1 MSYRDGG
8 LNYPGWGGFDQLQN
22 WLYAATPTDWVAVSF
37 IGLGSIITTVLRFLR
52 FRFIWWTLHPIGF
65 ALTGSTW
72 TIGWLWFSIFL
83 SWLAKRILLNRGGIS
98 AYRRA
103 APFFMGLLLGDYL
116 VGGSWIIVRLIF
128 RIETYVFW
136 R

>member
-1 MSYRDGG
+1 M
-8 LNYPGWGGFDQLQN
+8 
-22 WLYAATPTDWVAVSF
+22 SF
-37 IGLGSIITTVLRFLR
+37 ISLGSIITTALRFLR
-52 FRFIWWTLHPIGF
+52 FRFIWWTLHPIGS

-72 TIGWLWFSIFL
+72 TIGWWWFSIFL
-83 SWLAKRILLNRGGIS
+83 SWLAKRILLNRGGIC

>member
-1 MSYRDGG
+1 MKSGMEWY
-8 LNYPGWGGFDQLQN
+8 
-22 WLYAATPTDWVAVSF
+22 
-37 IGLGSIITTVLRFLR
+37 
-52 FRFIWWTLHPIGF
+52 H
-65 ALTGSTW
+65 ALKR
-72 TIGWLWFSIFL
+72 WLWFSIFL
-83 SWLAKRILLNRGGIS
+83 SWLAKRILLNQGGIG